1 MQKNKYALQLLLVL
15 SLILLINLISFHVY
29 TLNIVLVLVQL
40 ICLVYTFLYLNKKDN
55 VNHSTTLSHGHK
67 IDNELFRDSLHSI
80 TELLDQTTTII
91 NSDADRAKTFVNEAV
106 NGVSSSFLELQEL
119 NAKQQE
125 MISALID
132 QNRSIGDN
140 EGTNLENFV
149 NNSVKTLDDFVG
161 VIVNTSKQSLLTMS
175 YTDEM
180 VKQFDGVFTLLE
192 QVQNLAN
199 QTNLLALNAAIEAA
213 RAGDAGRGFAVVANE
228 VRSLSVNSTELN
240 EDIRKEIHQAQII
253 IDKLRK
259 SVEVMASADM
269 TSTLEAK
276 NKVSE
281 MMKHVEQVNLETAEG
296 IDKLSALTPEIEETV
311 ATGVRLLQFEDLT
324 TQTLYSLQTELLNI
338 MTINEKL
345 KNFEQLSSGQ
355 DNEYLLRIKE
365 KSQELKNLMNSH
377 KDRTVMQSSMNEGEV
392 ELF

>member
-1 MQKNKYALQLLLVL
+1 MQKANYAVQLLLVL
-15 SLILLINLISFHVY
+15 SLMLLINLIFFHDH
-29 TLNIVLVLVQL
+29 TLNIVLVLLQL
-40 ICLVYTFLYLNKKDN
+40 ICLVYIFLFFKKINN
-55 VNHSTTLSHGHK
+55 VNYSSKLSDVHQ
-67 IDNELFRDSLHSI
+67 IDNELFRASLHSI
-80 TELLDQTTTII
+80 TELLDETTTII
-91 NSDADRAKTFVNEAV
+91 KSDADRAKTFVNEAV
-106 NGVSSSFLELQEL
+106 NGVSSSFLELQDL

-132 QNRSIGDN
+132 KNRSIGDN

-240 EDIRKEIHQAQII
+240 EDIRNEIHQAQII
-253 IDKLRK
+253 IDKLRQ

-296 IDKLSALTPEIEETV
+296 IDKLSALTPEIEDAV

-324 TQTLYSLQTELLNI
+324 TQTLYSLQTELQNI
-338 MTINEKL
+338 TTINEKL
-345 KNFEQLSSGQ
+345 KHFEQLSLGQ
-355 DNEYLLRIKE
+355 DNEQLLVIKE
-365 KSQELKNLMNSH
+365 KSQELKNLTNSQ
-377 KDRTVMQSSMNEGEV
+377 KDRTVMQSSMNEGEI